1 MSSIPVLQ
9 TPQAIVVNVR
19 KKAPTRNILRPPTTS
34 VIEPQMRRV
43 QPHAREFTEAGQSS
57 RALES
62 SRSRA
67 MVGRQ
72 TTSIPANMLLTRV
85 MQATLLTMAIVLHL
99 ERDEA
104 LTFFRDGEE
113 GLASSRR

>member
-1 MSSIPVLQ
+1 
-9 TPQAIVVNVR
+9 
-19 KKAPTRNILRPPTTS
+19 
-34 VIEPQMRRV
+34 
-43 QPHAREFTEAGQSS
+43 
-57 RALES
+57 
-62 SRSRA
+62 